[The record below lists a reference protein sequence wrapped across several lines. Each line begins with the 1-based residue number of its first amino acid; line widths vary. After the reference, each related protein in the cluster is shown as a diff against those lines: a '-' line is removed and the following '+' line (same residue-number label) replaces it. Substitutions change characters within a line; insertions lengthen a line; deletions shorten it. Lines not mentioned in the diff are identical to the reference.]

1 MEISLKSVKR
11 NIMKTKILTTLITLL
26 LIAPNT
32 FCKTTQEAVEFFN
45 KYADFANNYN
55 SEILNMYSPDAK
67 IIREVVKPTGETV
80 DIIVPSSRY
89 FKELKIGQ
97 KTAKLRKYRNAYKNV
112 IAQKVRNGI
121 KVSAERQPSRESYW
135 LKMYQIYTPTDS
147 GLKITEEMMQT
158 KVQSFLRHKN
168 KG

>member
-1 MEISLKSVKR
+1 M
-11 NIMKTKILTTLITLL
+11 MKFFKFVLPIIGIILTFSDVYAQTPQDGIAFFNQYQNFANSYNDKIL
-26 LIAPNT
+26 
-32 FCKTTQEAVEFFN
+32 
-45 KYADFANNYN
+45 D
-55 SEILNMYSPDAK
+55 MYSPNAK
-67 IIREVVKPTGETV
+67 IIREVIKPSGEAEQV
-80 DIIVPSSRY
+80 IVPAERY

-97 KTAKLRKYRNAYKNV
+97 KTAKLRKYRNSYKNV

>member
-1 MEISLKSVKR
+1 M
-11 NIMKTKILTTLITLL
+11 MKIFKFVLPIIGIIITFSDVYAQTPQDGIAFFNQYQNFANSYNDKIL
-26 LIAPNT
+26 
-32 FCKTTQEAVEFFN
+32 
-45 KYADFANNYN
+45 D
-55 SEILNMYSPDAK
+55 MYSPNAK
-67 IIREVVKPTGETV
+67 IIREVIKPSGEAEQV
-80 DIIVPSSRY
+80 IVPAERY

-97 KTAKLRKYRNAYKNV
+97 KTAKLRKYRNSYKNV
-112 IAQKVRNGI
+112 IAQEVRNGI

>member
-1 MEISLKSVKR
+1 M
-11 NIMKTKILTTLITLL
+11 MKIFKFVLPIIGIIITFSDVYAQTPQDGIAFFNQYQNFANSYNDKIL
-26 LIAPNT
+26 
-32 FCKTTQEAVEFFN
+32 
-45 KYADFANNYN
+45 D
-55 SEILNMYSPDAK
+55 MYSPNAK
-67 IIREVVKPTGETV
+67 IIREVIKPSGEAEQV
-80 DIIVPSSRY
+80 IVPAERY

-97 KTAKLRKYRNAYKNV
+97 KTAKLRKYRNSYKNV
-112 IAQKVRNGI
+112 IAQKVQNGI

>member
-1 MEISLKSVKR
+1 M
-11 NIMKTKILTTLITLL
+11 MKIFKFVLPIIGIILTFSDVYAQTPQDGIAFFNQYQNFANSYNDKIL
-26 LIAPNT
+26 
-32 FCKTTQEAVEFFN
+32 
-45 KYADFANNYN
+45 D
-55 SEILNMYSPDAK
+55 MYSPNSK
-67 IIREVVKPTGETV
+67 IIREVIKPSGEAEQV
-80 DIIVPSSRY
+80 IVPAERY

-97 KTAKLRKYRNAYKNV
+97 KTAKLRKYRNSYKNV

>member
-1 MEISLKSVKR
+1 MKNLKFVIPIIGIILTFSDVYAQTPQEGMAFF
-11 NIMKTKILTTLITLL
+11 NQYQNFANSYSDKIL
-26 LIAPNT
+26 
-32 FCKTTQEAVEFFN
+32 
-45 KYADFANNYN
+45 D
-55 SEILNMYSPDAK
+55 MYSPNAK
-67 IIREVVKPTGETV
+67 IIREVIKPSGEAEQV
-80 DIIVPSSRY
+80 VVPAERY

-97 KTAKLRKYRNAYKNV
+97 KTAKLRKYKNSYKNI
-112 IAQKVRNGI
+112 IAQKVPNGI
-121 KVSAERQPSRESYW
+121 KVTAERQPSKESYW

>member
-1 MEISLKSVKR
+1 
-11 NIMKTKILTTLITLL
+11 MKIFKFVLPIIGIILTFSDVYAQTPQEGMAFFNQYQSFANSYNDKIL
-26 LIAPNT
+26 
-32 FCKTTQEAVEFFN
+32 
-45 KYADFANNYN
+45 D
-55 SEILNMYSPDAK
+55 MYSPNAK
-67 IIREVVKPTGETV
+67 IIREVIKPSGESEQV
-80 DIIVPSSRY
+80 VVPAERY

-97 KTAKLRKYRNAYKNV
+97 KTAKLRKYKNSYKNV
-112 IAQKVRNGI
+112 IAQKVPNGI

>member
-1 MEISLKSVKR
+1 
-11 NIMKTKILTTLITLL
+11 MKIFKFVLPIIGIIITFSDVYAQTPQDGMAFFNQYKNFANSYNDKIL
-26 LIAPNT
+26 
-32 FCKTTQEAVEFFN
+32 
-45 KYADFANNYN
+45 D
-55 SEILNMYSPDAK
+55 MYSPNAK
-67 IIREVVKPTGETV
+67 IIREVIKPSGEAEQV
-80 DIIVPSSRY
+80 IVPAERY

-97 KTAKLRKYRNAYKNV
+97 KTAKLRKYRNSYKNV
-112 IAQKVRNGI
+112 IAQKVQNGI

>member
-1 MEISLKSVKR
+1 M
-11 NIMKTKILTTLITLL
+11 MKIFKFVLPIIGIILTFSDVYAQTPQDGIAFFNQYQNFANSYNDKIL
-26 LIAPNT
+26 
-32 FCKTTQEAVEFFN
+32 
-45 KYADFANNYN
+45 D
-55 SEILNMYSPDAK
+55 MYSPNAK
-67 IIREVVKPTGETV
+67 IIREVIKPSGEAEQV
-80 DIIVPSSRY
+80 IVPAERY

-97 KTAKLRKYRNAYKNV
+97 KTAKLRKYRNSYKNV
-112 IAQKVRNGI
+112 IAQKVQNGI

>member
-1 MEISLKSVKR
+1 
-11 NIMKTKILTTLITLL
+11 MKIFKFVLPIIGIILTFSDVYAQTPQDGIAFFNQYQNLANSYNDKIL
-26 LIAPNT
+26 
-32 FCKTTQEAVEFFN
+32 
-45 KYADFANNYN
+45 D
-55 SEILNMYSPDAK
+55 MYSPNAK
-67 IIREVVKPTGETV
+67 IIREVIKPSGEAEQV
-80 DIIVPSSRY
+80 IVPAERY

-97 KTAKLRKYRNAYKNV
+97 KTAKLRKYRNSYKNV
-112 IAQKVRNGI
+112 IAQKVQNGI

>member
-1 MEISLKSVKR
+1 M
-11 NIMKTKILTTLITLL
+11 MKIFKFVLPIIGIILTFSDVYAQMPQDGIAFFNQYQNFANSYNDKIL
-26 LIAPNT
+26 
-32 FCKTTQEAVEFFN
+32 
-45 KYADFANNYN
+45 D
-55 SEILNMYSPDAK
+55 MYSPNAK
-67 IIREVVKPTGETV
+67 IIREVIKPSGEAEQV
-80 DIIVPSSRY
+80 IVPAERY

-97 KTAKLRKYRNAYKNV
+97 KTAKLRKYRNSYKNV
-112 IAQKVRNGI
+112 IAQKVQNGI

>member
-1 MEISLKSVKR
+1 M
-11 NIMKTKILTTLITLL
+11 MKIFKFVLPIIGIILTFSDVYAQTPQDGIAFFNQYQNFANSYNDKIL
-26 LIAPNT
+26 
-32 FCKTTQEAVEFFN
+32 
-45 KYADFANNYN
+45 D
-55 SEILNMYSPDAK
+55 MYSPNAK
-67 IIREVVKPTGETV
+67 IIREVIKPSGEAEQV
-80 DIIVPSSRY
+80 IVPAERY

-97 KTAKLRKYRNAYKNV
+97 KTAKLRKYRNSYKNV
-112 IAQKVRNGI
+112 IAQRVQNGI

>member
-1 MEISLKSVKR
+1 M
-11 NIMKTKILTTLITLL
+11 MKIFKFVLPIIGIILTFSDVYAHTPQDGIAFFNQYQNFANSYNDKIL
-26 LIAPNT
+26 
-32 FCKTTQEAVEFFN
+32 
-45 KYADFANNYN
+45 D
-55 SEILNMYSPDAK
+55 MYSPNAK
-67 IIREVVKPTGETV
+67 IIREVIKPSGEAEQV
-80 DIIVPSSRY
+80 IVPAERY

-97 KTAKLRKYRNAYKNV
+97 KTAKLRKYRNSYKNV

>member
-1 MEISLKSVKR
+1 
-11 NIMKTKILTTLITLL
+11 MKIFKFVLPIIGIIITFSDVYAQTPQDGIAFFNQYQNFANSYNDKIL
-26 LIAPNT
+26 
-32 FCKTTQEAVEFFN
+32 
-45 KYADFANNYN
+45 D
-55 SEILNMYSPDAK
+55 MYSPNAK
-67 IIREVVKPTGETV
+67 IIREVIKPSGEAEQV
-80 DIIVPSSRY
+80 IVPAERY

-97 KTAKLRKYRNAYKNV
+97 KTAKLRKYRNSYKNV
-112 IAQKVRNGI
+112 IAQKVQNGI

>member
-1 MEISLKSVKR
+1 M
-11 NIMKTKILTTLITLL
+11 MKIFKFVLPIIGIIITFSDVYAQTPQDGMAFFNQYQNFANSYNDKIL
-26 LIAPNT
+26 
-32 FCKTTQEAVEFFN
+32 
-45 KYADFANNYN
+45 D
-55 SEILNMYSPDAK
+55 MYSPNAK
-67 IIREVVKPTGETV
+67 IIREVIKPSGEAEQV
-80 DIIVPSSRY
+80 IVPAERY

-97 KTAKLRKYRNAYKNV
+97 KTAKLRKYRNSYKNV

>member
-1 MEISLKSVKR
+1 M
-11 NIMKTKILTTLITLL
+11 MKIFKFVLPIIGIILTFSDVYAQTPQDGMAFFNQYQKFANSYNDKIL
-26 LIAPNT
+26 
-32 FCKTTQEAVEFFN
+32 
-45 KYADFANNYN
+45 D
-55 SEILNMYSPDAK
+55 MYSPNAK
-67 IIREVVKPTGETV
+67 IIREVIKPSGEAEQV
-80 DIIVPSSRY
+80 IVPAERY

-97 KTAKLRKYRNAYKNV
+97 KTAKLRKYRNSYKNV

>member
-1 MEISLKSVKR
+1 MM
-11 NIMKTKILTTLITLL
+11 NIFKFVLPIIGIIITFSDVYAQTPQDGIAFFNQYQNFANSYNDKIL
-26 LIAPNT
+26 
-32 FCKTTQEAVEFFN
+32 
-45 KYADFANNYN
+45 D
-55 SEILNMYSPDAK
+55 MYSPNAK
-67 IIREVVKPTGETV
+67 IIREVIKPSGEAEQV
-80 DIIVPSSRY
+80 IVPAERY

-97 KTAKLRKYRNAYKNV
+97 KTAKLRKYRNSYKNV
-112 IAQKVRNGI
+112 IAQKVQNGI

>member
-1 MEISLKSVKR
+1 M
-11 NIMKTKILTTLITLL
+11 MKIFKFVLPIIGIIITFSDVYAQTPQDGIAFFNQYQNFANSYNDKIL
-26 LIAPNT
+26 
-32 FCKTTQEAVEFFN
+32 
-45 KYADFANNYN
+45 D
-55 SEILNMYSPDAK
+55 MYSPNAK
-67 IIREVVKPTGETV
+67 IIREVIKPSGEAEQV
-80 DIIVPSSRY
+80 IVPAKRY

-97 KTAKLRKYRNAYKNV
+97 KTAKLRKYRNSYKNV
-112 IAQKVRNGI
+112 IAQKVQNGI

>member
-1 MEISLKSVKR
+1 MIKIYKFVLPIIGIIITFSDVYAQTPQDGMAFFNQYQNFANSY
-11 NIMKTKILTTLITLL
+11 NDKIL
-26 LIAPNT
+26 
-32 FCKTTQEAVEFFN
+32 
-45 KYADFANNYN
+45 D
-55 SEILNMYSPDAK
+55 MYSPNAK
-67 IIREVVKPTGETV
+67 IIRGVIKPSGEAEQV
-80 DIIVPSSRY
+80 IVPAERY

-97 KTAKLRKYRNAYKNV
+97 KTAKLRKYRNSYKNV
-112 IAQKVRNGI
+112 IAQKVQNGI

>member
-1 MEISLKSVKR
+1 
-11 NIMKTKILTTLITLL
+11 MKIFKFVLPIIGIILTFSDVYAQTPQDGIAFFNQYKNFANSYNDKIL
-26 LIAPNT
+26 
-32 FCKTTQEAVEFFN
+32 
-45 KYADFANNYN
+45 D
-55 SEILNMYSPDAK
+55 MYSPNAK
-67 IIREVVKPTGETV
+67 IIREVIKPSGEAEQV
-80 DIIVPSSRY
+80 IVPAERY

-97 KTAKLRKYRNAYKNV
+97 KTAKLRKYRNSYKNV
-112 IAQKVRNGI
+112 IAQKVQNGI

>member
-1 MEISLKSVKR
+1 M
-11 NIMKTKILTTLITLL
+11 MKIFKFVLPIIGIIITFSDVYAQTPQDGIAFFNQYQNFANSYNDKIL
-26 LIAPNT
+26 
-32 FCKTTQEAVEFFN
+32 
-45 KYADFANNYN
+45 D
-55 SEILNMYSPDAK
+55 MYSPNAK
-67 IIREVVKPTGETV
+67 IIREVIKPSGEAEQV
-80 DIIVPSSRY
+80 IVPAERY

-97 KTAKLRKYRNAYKNV
+97 KTAKLRKYRNSYKNV

-158 KVQSFLRHKN
+158 KVQSFLKHKN